1 MKIKV
6 CKEHISFNK
15 KIIKLIDIKE
25 ISNKG
30 LILKNDKLFKL
41 TRNELIKVL
50 LEINKK
56 ENIDLC

>member
-6 CKEHISFNK
+6 YKEHISFNK